1 MKSSR
6 RASTDS
12 FVNSAQSSGGFD
24 RSKGSRETAPAVYVA
39 AILHH
44 GSRNSVA
51 IGLKD
56 SFSLL
61 GSLLPPRLQRLER
74 ELGSDRLCRRS
85 SGIPANDRSSS
96 VCSLSQDHRMYRC
109 TRFGDR
115 YGRDTAG
122 SVFDV

>member
-12 FVNSAQSSGGFD
+12 FVNSSQSSGGPD
-24 RSKGSRETAPAVYVA
+24 RSNGSKETAPAVYVA

-51 IGLKD
+51 IGVKD

-61 GSLLPPRLQRLER
+61 GSLLPPRLRRLER
-74 ELGSDRLCRRS
+74 ELGSDRLCRHN
-85 SGIPANDRSSS
+85 SGIPANDRSWS
-96 VCSLSQDHRMYRC
+96 VCCLLQDRRMYRC
-109 TRFGDR
+109 TRFG
-115 YGRDTAG
+115 
-122 SVFDV
+122 